1 MIVSPARARVLV
13 VGGRDRLRFLHA
25 VTTQDVLEL
34 APGAGAYGALT
45 DDRGRPVSDFRL
57 YVLPEAVLLEVPRG
71 SSDALR
77 AALERLII
85 ADDVVLAWAGGD
97 LVASEAAS
105 PADLLALVEGPR
117 RERGWFV
124 PSADALAGDTPVVGW
139 SAATEAQ
146 PDDVLVDEAALAAV
160 PRLRQAMLLA
170 SRYGGAGVLDWS
182 GPRAEA
188 SFEATIDALEIA
200 SGRPGPAEFA
210 AARVFNELG
219 RMDAVSFTKGCFMGQ
234 EILNR
239 VHAQGNLQ
247 RRLVTLAFDVPIDPG
262 SAGSQNADAVWSGAL
277 VTDASGEPA
286 GEVTRA
292 ARAPGA
298 ERAVAFAFV
307 KRGAW
312 DRGTRL
318 FARPPGGGTSHSV
331 EVR

>member
-1 MIVSPARARVLV
+1 VVSPARARVLV

-25 VTTQDVLEL
+25 VTTQDVEGLT
-34 APGAGAYGALT
+34 PGAGAYGALT

-77 AALERLII
+77 ATFERLII
-85 ADDVVLAWAGGD
+85 ADDVVLAWADGD
-97 LVASEAAS
+97 LVASEAES
-105 PADLLALVEGPR
+105 PAGLLALVEGPR
-117 RERGWFV
+117 RTRGWFV
-124 PSADALAGDTPVVGW
+124 PPVDALAGETPMIGW
-139 SAATEAQ
+139 GAGTAAP
-146 PDDVLVDEAALAAV
+146 PDDALADEATLASV
-160 PRLRQAMLLA
+160 PRLRQAMLLG
-170 SRYGGAGVLDWS
+170 SRYGGAGVIDWS
-182 GPRAEA
+182 GPRTEASAEA
-188 SFEATIDALEIA
+188 TVDALEIA
-200 SGRPGPAEFA
+200 AGRPGPAEFA

-247 RRLVTLAFDVPIDPG
+247 RRLVTLAFEDPVDMG
-262 SAGSQNADAVWSGAL
+262 SGGAGSGWSGAL

-292 ARAPGA
+292 ARAPGSD
-298 ERAVAFAFV
+298 RPVAFAFV

-312 DRGTRL
+312 TPGTRL
-318 FARPPGGGTSHSV
+318 FARAPGGGTSHSV